1 MGGNGSEAID
11 IRYLLSSIFFWIVC
25 SLVILPLAALVAHIF
40 RLGENA
46 MAYLSSSLSFAT
58 AAAAGAR
65 AINLRRKNALGTA
78 AVTGVCIIILAL
90 TLGFIIAGDKL
101 DAAGILS
108 VVSFT
113 LSGALVGAVFFPAK
127 KKQTR
132 KKQFNISRKNK

>member
-40 RLGENA
+40 RFGENA

-65 AINLRRKNALGTA
+65 AIYLRRKNALGTA
-78 AVTGVCIIILAL
+78 AVTGSVGSAFPTARAAFWNLL
-90 TLGFIIAGDKL
+90 E
-101 DAAGILS
+101 AAGTPRSRLFLAGS
-108 VVSFT
+108 
-113 LSGALVGAVFFPAK
+113 LVA
-127 KKQTR
+127 
-132 KKQFNISRKNK
+132 SL